1 VCSDA
6 SDYIADMTDDATAGT
21 RVLQRFLLTD
31 RVALVSG
38 AGKGIGA
45 GIALMLAEAGA
56 DVAIVARTK
65 DDLDAVADQVRAL
78 GRRALVHPAD
88 LNDLAELPRLL
99 DAVDREFG
107 RLDILVNNA
116 GGSASYPFL
125 DTRVEHLEN
134 SFHFNVSVT
143 FELSRLAVPR
153 LLQRDGAS
161 IVNISSVAGHRAWRG
176 GLVHGTMKAAISHMT
191 QLMAADLAPRI
202 RVNAVLPGA
211 VETAALKRFL
221 DALDPS
227 MREGMYQRTLM
238 RRNGQPDDIA
248 AAVMFFVSPAAS
260 WITGKLL
267 EVDGAAGPDLVPMPI
282 ADL

>member
-1 VCSDA
+1 
-6 SDYIADMTDDATAGT
+6 MTDDALNSSS
-21 RVLQRFLLTD
+21 VLQRFLLPD
-31 RVALVSG
+31 RVALVTG

-45 GIALMLAEAGA
+45 GIALTLAEAGA
-56 DVAIVARTK
+56 DVALVARTK
-65 DDLDAVADQVRAL
+65 SDLDDVADGVRAF
-78 GRRALVHPAD
+78 GRRALVFPAD
-88 LNDLAELPRLL
+88 LNDLSQLPVLL
-99 DAVDREFG
+99 DSVQREFG
-107 RLDILVNNA
+107 GLDILVNNA
-116 GGSASYPFL
+116 GGSASFPFL
-125 DTRVEHLEN
+125 ETRVENLEG

-143 FELSRLAVPR
+143 FELSRLAVPM

-161 IVNISSVAGHRAWRG
+161 IVNISSVAGSRAWRG

-227 MREGMYQRTLM
+227 MREGMKQRTLM
-238 RRNGQPDDIA
+238 RRNGHPDDIA

-260 WITGKLL
+260 WVTGKLL
-267 EVDGAAGPDLVPMPI
+267 EVDGAASADLVPMPI
-282 ADL
+282 PDL